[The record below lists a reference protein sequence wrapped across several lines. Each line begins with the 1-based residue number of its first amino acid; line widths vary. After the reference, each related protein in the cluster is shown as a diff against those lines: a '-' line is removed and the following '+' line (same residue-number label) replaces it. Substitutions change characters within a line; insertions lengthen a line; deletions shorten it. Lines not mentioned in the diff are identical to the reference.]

1 MSAGP
6 VFKTMLIVTPF
17 LILSTVMVGVK
28 VFFLFS
34 FDALSCPMYLGCASL
49 INYFCLSTKKK
60 KTNKLAC
67 HIKVWRPLFS
77 SGFSEKNRGIN
88 HMGVVKRGVPA
99 VQQQPYYSGVD
110 SMLESRQGVFKPL
123 TALKL

>member
-1 MSAGP
+1 MPYVLGLCL
-6 VFKTMLIVTPF
+6 FDKLF
-17 LILSTVMVGVK
+17 LSIHQ
-28 VFFLFS
+28 
-34 FDALSCPMYLGCASL
+34 
-49 INYFCLSTKKK
+49 KK